1 MVQLFIYQLKRK
13 RNNNDMT
20 KKQAIN
26 IIKIRSNEFTIDP
39 RTGMKRIHPKSWSEL
54 FMARTVILLSKK
66 K

>member
-1 MVQLFIYQLKRK
+1 
-13 RNNNDMT
+13 MT